1 MATHYAIVRE
11 DKIVTGFFSDDFQK
25 PKPGNILIA
34 ENAGRGVDLQAV
46 ENYQYKYKIDSSGK
60 LAAND
65 KIDTTIME
73 YQRIERMIYLQTR
86 ISAGTILHLNM
97 SIEEQ
102 ELIALINGPMT

>member
-1 MATHYAIVRE
+1 MANHYAIVKE

-60 LAAND
+60 LAVND
-65 KIDTTIME
+65 KIDTTIIE
-73 YQRIERMIYLQTR
+73 AQKKERMIYLQMR
-86 ISAGTILHLNM
+86 ISAGKILLLD
-97 SIEEQ
+97 ITKEEL
-102 ELIALINGPMT
+102 ELAELVK